1 MATRFDP
8 SNVDTKTG
16 KVKPKPKVIVGV
28 NTPAEKYVPPKA
40 EKTVV
45 ITAKAKPASTP
56 VKKPAA
62 VAKAV
67 SGEGIREAITATKR
81 REKDAGLD

>member
-16 KVKPKPKVIVGV
+16 KMKPKPKVIVGV

-45 ITAKAKPASTP
+45 ITAKPVKTAPKPAP
-56 VKKPAA
+56 KVAA
-62 VAKAV
+62 KTSA
-67 SGEGIREAITATKR
+67 GEGIREAITATKR
-81 REKDAGLD
+81 REREAGLD